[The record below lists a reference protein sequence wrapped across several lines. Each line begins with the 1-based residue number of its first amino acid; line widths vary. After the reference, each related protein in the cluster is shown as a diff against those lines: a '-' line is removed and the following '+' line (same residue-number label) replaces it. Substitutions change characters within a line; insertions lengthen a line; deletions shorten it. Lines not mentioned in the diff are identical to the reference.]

1 MILFGCI
8 SDNFYGRFVGHLPNE
23 LTTRNSLQRIG
34 LGVQAFVYLFKGK
47 REVPCL
53 PLNHASAHRLCA
65 ICFDSMKYQKRDP
78 SAPTK

>member
-23 LTTRNSLQRIG
+23 LTTRNSLQRFG

-47 REVPCL
+47 RGSPLDYPLIMLL
-53 PLNHASAHRLCA
+53 PTDCVQFVL
-65 ICFDSMKYQKRDP
+65 IQ
-78 SAPTK
+78 